1 MWSNDRPGLG
11 IEVDEELARRYPFP
25 GHPYNGAWPE
35 IRRLDG
41 TVVRP

>member
-1 MWSNDRPGLG
+1 MHRMAVSLSHLH
-11 IEVDEELARRYPFP
+11 LANLFAD
-25 GHPYNGAWPE
+25 HPYNGAWPE